1 MFKKLVEKFNSLFP
15 AMVDKL
21 LLFFV
26 ILCALIFILGRCN
39 NVQAAEDP
47 SFGGYVFRPTDS
59 GDVPSVVKDYL
70 NYDDPDYSA
79 ADFLVDL
86 ASAVAD
92 LYFGVDVGTLP
103 DLVHGLEDLIQ
114 DYDFELDTT
123 NGLIK
128 VQNENAFLNDLDA
141 LYRRL
146 GYSTIVG
153 HIGYWYPLPITY
165 GNSTIYSDYDVY
177 VTRCSGSGGVK
188 TLFAILGESSVVVT
202 GKQIASGATTNFTVN
217 TSYSGTEYSGV
228 YRDGLNAIY
237 NNAVGSYWTEQSYSV
252 YSDNNISVAVS
263 NALSDFFGDAEPEGG
278 LSWNGNLY
286 FDNHSHSL
294 RANNIPGSDGSVA
307 VNRYT
312 TLTNLNLSPSDNI
325 RPFFSNNTNIIFTNP
340 DYSVPLWFS
349 VDPDP
354 DNVPSVDFDHESMPE
369 WNKTSYNGDTSFYS
383 DYFFD
388 FQDYCPDLFNL
399 FAVVMSIGVATFI
412 LRRK

>member
-1 MFKKLVEKFNSLFP
+1 MFKKLAEKFNSLFP
-15 AMVDKL
+15 ALVDKL

-39 NVQAAEDP
+39 NVQAADDP
-47 SFGGYVFRPTDS
+47 SFGGFIFRPTNT
-59 GDVPSVVKDYL
+59 GDVPSVVKEYI
-70 NYDDPDYSA
+70 NYDDPSYTA
-79 ADFLVDL
+79 ADFLTDL
-86 ASAVAD
+86 ATAVAD

-103 DLVHGLEDLIQ
+103 DLIHGLEDLVQ

-128 VQNENAFLNDLDA
+128 VQNENAFLNDLDV

-146 GYSTIVG
+146 GYTVISG
-153 HIGYWYPLPITY
+153 HIGNWYPLPITY
-165 GNSTIYSDYDVY
+165 GNNNIYSDAAVY
-177 VTRCSGSGGVK
+177 TTRCTGSGGTK
-188 TLFAILGESSVVVT
+188 TLFAVRGVSSAVVT
-202 GKQIASGATTNFTVN
+202 GKYIASGVTTNFTVN
-217 TSYSGTEYSGV
+217 TAYTGSEYSGC
-228 YRDGLNAIY
+228 YKDGLNANF
-237 NNAVGSYWTEQSYSV
+237 NNSVGSYWLDNNYDV
-252 YSDNNISVAVS
+252 YSDNNISLAVN
-263 NALSDFFGDAEPEGG
+263 NALVEFFGDNDPVGG
-278 LSWNGNLY
+278 ASWNGNIF

-294 RANNIPGSDGSVA
+294 RANNIPASDGSVA

-312 TLTNLNLSPSDNI
+312 TIINNNLTPSDNI
-325 RPFFSNNTNIIFTNP
+325 RPYFSNNTNIIFSNP

-354 DNVPSVDFDHESMPE
+354 DAVPSYDFDHDSIPE
-369 WNKTSYNGDTSFYS
+369 WSKTSYNGDTSFYS